1 MPDDNYTKEIFRW
14 QRQVLA
20 DGRLS
25 PLAIRV
31 VMGLCIYINRKS
43 RDAWPSQGTLAKMVH
58 ASRRGVQKVLD
69 QLSDCGHLNISVNR
83 GRGRSNRY
91 RPIIHPVD
99 GSRAWENA
107 NGSAHF
113 MDQKCELPFA
123 TVRTGVRTGVRTR
136 VRMNYLNGE
145 PSETL
150 RPTPELEMEFEIWYR
165 AYPKHQAKREALIAY
180 VNARSRGA
188 TAETLLLAAERYS
201 YARAGKDPQYTR
213 SPANWLNGDC
223 WLDEPEIQ
231 LADIPTA
238 PSRNA
243 EGLSMP
249 ERMAAAAKRAR
260 AQ

>member
-1 MPDDNYTKEIFRW
+1 MLPCAAHEASS
-14 QRQVLA
+14 VA
-20 DGRLS
+20 
-25 PLAIRV
+25 AI
-31 VMGLCIYINRKS
+31 IN
-43 RDAWPSQGTLAKMVH
+43 TN
-58 ASRRGVQKVLD
+58 RRG
-69 QLSDCGHLNISVNR
+69 
-83 GRGRSNRY
+83 
-91 RPIIHPVD
+91 
-99 GSRAWENA
+99 
-107 NGSAHF
+107 
-113 MDQKCELPFA
+113 
-123 TVRTGVRTGVRTR
+123 T
-136 VRMNYLNGE
+136 
-145 PSETL
+145 
-150 RPTPELEMEFEIWYR
+150 
-165 AYPKHQAKREALIAY
+165 
-180 VNARSRGA
+180 RGA